1 MKALDE
7 FLMVNAL
14 DEDDTK
20 VEIAK
25 EILAELKK
33 KTLTHRE
40 AVTTLECVKALLED
54 SVI

>member
-14 DEDDTK
+14 DEDDINIQT
-20 VEIAK
+20 AK
-25 EILAELKK
+25 EILAALKK

-40 AVTTLECVKALLED
+40 AIKTLECVKALLED

>member
-7 FLMVNAL
+7 FLMVNVS
-14 DEDDTK
+14 DENDAV
-20 VEIAK
+20 VENAK
-25 EILAELKK
+25 EILAALKK

-54 SVI
+54 SFI

>member
-1 MKALDE
+1 MWEDE

-14 DEDDTK
+14 NENDTI
-20 VEIAK
+20 VGIAK

>member
-1 MKALDE
+1 MNALDE

-14 DEDDTK
+14 NENNYQ
-20 VEIAK
+20 VGIAK
-25 EILAELKK
+25 EILAVLKK